1 VIPRLREAPTRGE
14 SLNGAVAQPAVVRR
28 RRASPLARRKA
39 IEGYLYISPF
49 LIGFAVFTAYPLL
62 ASLYLSFTN
71 YNLLTAPVWAGLENY
86 SRAFSGDNLFWSSLG
101 RTGQYALLVVPLG
114 VLASLGAALLLTRGF
129 PGTSVFRTF
138 FFLPSITPIIAS
150 VLIWLWILQP
160 SIGVLNYLLNLLH
173 IPGPPWIQSTAWAL
187 PSLVMLSLWN
197 TAGGSRMI
205 VFLAGLQAVPVELY
219 DAAKID
225 GANAWQRFRNVT
237 LPLISPTIFF
247 NVVIS
252 IIGALSVFS
261 VAYIGTQG
269 GPAYAT
275 YFYVY
280 HLYTSAFQYSLMGY
294 ASALAWIFLL
304 VVLTLTG
311 IQFRLQNRW
320 VYYAAESAADTTD
333 DK

>member
-1 VIPRLREAPTRGE
+1 MA
-14 SLNGAVAQPAVVRR
+14 
-28 RRASPLARRKA
+28 
-39 IEGYLYISPF
+39 GYLYISPF
-49 LIGFAVFTAYPLL
+49 LVGFAVFTAYPLL

-71 YNLLTAPVWAGLENY
+71 YNLISPPTFAGLDNY
-86 SRAFSGDNLFWSSLG
+86 THAFTGDNLFWSSLG

-114 VLASLGAALLLTRGF
+114 VLASLGAALLLSQGF
-129 PGTSVFRTF
+129 PGTSIFRTF

-160 SIGVLNYLLNLLH
+160 SIGVLNYLLGRVG
-173 IPGPPWIQSTAWAL
+173 IPGPPWVQSTAWAV
-187 PSLVMLSLWN
+187 PSLVILGLWN
-197 TAGGSRMI
+197 TAGGTRMI
-205 VFLAGLQAVPVELY
+205 VFLAGIQGVPTELHE
-219 DAAKID
+219 AAKID
-225 GANAWQRFRNVT
+225 GANAWQRFVHVT
-237 LPLISPTIFF
+237 APLISPTIFF
-247 NVVIS
+247 NVVVS

-304 VVLTLTG
+304 IVLVLTA
-311 IQFRLQNRW
+311 IQFRLQDRW
-320 VYYAAESAADTTD
+320 VYYASESPKAGGDGQ
-333 DK
+333 

>member
-1 VIPRLREAPTRGE
+1 MQLRMT
-14 SLNGAVAQPAVVRR
+14 QK
-28 RRASPLARRKA
+28 RRKA
-39 IEGYLYISPF
+39 LEGYLYISPF
-49 LIGFAVFTAYPLL
+49 LIGFAVFTAYPLI

-71 YNLLTAPVWAGLENY
+71 FNLLTPPAWVGLENY
-86 SRAFSGDNLFWSSLG
+86 ARAFSGDNLFWLSLG
-101 RTGQYALLVVPLG
+101 RTVQYALLVVPLG
-114 VLASLGAALLLTRGF
+114 VLASLGAALLLNRGL
-129 PGTSVFRTF
+129 PGTTLFRTF

-160 SIGVLNYLLNLLH
+160 SIGVLNYLLSLVH

-197 TAGGSRMI
+197 TAGGSRMV
-205 VFLAGLQAVPVELY
+205 VFLAGLQGVPAELN

-225 GANAWQRFRNVT
+225 GANAWQRFRHVT
-237 LPLISPTIFF
+237 VPLISPTIFF
-247 NVVIS
+247 NVVVS
-252 IIGALSVFS
+252 TIGALSVFS

-294 ASALAWIFLL
+294 ASALAWIFLV
-304 VVLTLTG
+304 VVLTLTAV
-311 IQFRLQNRW
+311 QFRLQRRW
-320 VYYAAESAADTTD
+320 VYYAAESPTQAADAE
-333 DK
+333 